1 MTEDFLWWQDGIIYQ
16 IYPRSYMDNNN
27 DGIGDL
33 PGITSRLDYLA
44 DLGVD
49 AIWLSPVYPSP
60 DRDFGYDVSNYV
72 DIDPRY
78 GSLQDFDVLVS
89 IAHKKNIHVIMDL
102 VLNHTS
108 DEHPWFKQSRSS
120 KDNPYR
126 DWYMWHPGKGK
137 GKRPNNWQAVFGGD
151 GWELDPQT
159 NEYYFHMFLK
169 SQPDLNWRNPLVR
182 KAILDV
188 FRFWLDKG
196 VDGFRLDVF
205 NAYFKD
211 ADLKDNPP
219 QLGIRGFERQKH
231 IFDIDQSEMMPLLA
245 EIRSLL
251 DQYGERYMV
260 GETFLSNPE
269 KAVGYTGNDRLHA
282 AFNFTMLEIPWNAT
296 KFSRAITEWDDL
308 NRGGRWP
315 NNVLNNHDQ
324 QRTTNRYKFDK
335 EDQLAKT
342 AATLILTLRGTPFL
356 YYGEEIGMRDIRLS
370 RSEILDPPGKK
381 YWPFYKGRDGCRSP
395 MQWSANSFSG
405 FSDFKPWLPIH
416 PGYVQRNVENHQ
428 KNPESLLNFYK
439 ELIKLR
445 KATPALQHG
454 SFRLIPGLPASVLC
468 YIRELDNTRM
478 LILLNFQLKPL
489 NFTLPDEFDL
499 RKGTILINSLHHQ
512 DSVITSSSQIEMQPG
527 QSLII
532 DLPS

>member
-1 MTEDFLWWQDGIIYQ
+1 MTEGFLWWRDGIIYQ
-16 IYPRSYMDNNN
+16 IYPRSYMDSNS

-33 PGITSRLDYLA
+33 AGITSRLDYLA

-60 DRDFGYDVSNYV
+60 DRDFGYDVSNYI
-72 DIDPRY
+72 DIDPHY
-78 GSLQDFDVLVS
+78 GNLQDFDVLVS
-89 IAHKKNIHVIMDL
+89 EAHKKNIHVIMDL

-126 DWYMWHPGKGK
+126 DWYMWYPGKGK
-137 GKRPNNWQAVFGGD
+137 ERPNNWQAVFGGD

-169 SQPDLNWRNPLVR
+169 SQPDLNWRNPQVR

-211 ADLKDNPP
+211 EDLKDNPP

-231 IFDIDQSEMMPLLA
+231 LFDIDQPEMTPLLA

-251 DQYGERYMV
+251 DEYGGRYVV
-260 GETFLSNPE
+260 GETFHSKPG
-269 KAVGYTGNDRLHA
+269 KAVTYTGNDRLHA
-282 AFNFTMLEIPWNAT
+282 AFNFAMLEKPWNAT
-296 KFSRAITEWDDL
+296 KFSEVIAQWDDL
-308 NRGGRWP
+308 NRGGKWP

-324 QRTTNRYKFDK
+324 PRTTTRYKFDK

-356 YYGEEIGMRDIRLS
+356 YYGEEIGMRDIKLS

-395 MQWSANSFSG
+395 MQWNANLYSG

-416 PGYVQRNVENHQ
+416 PGYLMRNVEIQ
-428 KNPESLLNFYK
+428 LKDPESLLNFYK

-468 YIRELDNTRM
+468 YFRELGNTRL

-489 NFTLPDEFDL
+489 HFTLPGEFDL
-499 RKGTILINSLHHQ
+499 QKGTILINSLHNQ
-512 DSVITSSSQIEMQPG
+512 DSIITTSSHIELQPG
-527 QSLII
+527 QALII
-532 DLPS
+532 DLL